1 MMEMRMKILFAVLF
15 LTVLLLP
22 DAVAQSAASSQDS
35 SSLAQQLT
43 AKSDQVQSL
52 RKLKNISGIKL
63 LLTDDFEYVGGDGRL
78 HHRDELL
85 DDMQDGTLR
94 DFKLYDPRAIQIDSG
109 TALLTYSAILD
120 MREGDDPGMAPRY
133 QKVSDLWVRQ
143 GDDWRLKFEQA
154 TPLRPI
160 D

>member
-1 MMEMRMKILFAVLF
+1 MMEMRMKVSSTVLF
-15 LTVLLLP
+15 LTLLVLP
-22 DAVAQSAASSQDS
+22 AAIAQSVPSPEDS
-35 SSLAQQLT
+35 GALAQTLI
-43 AKSDQVQSL
+43 AKSNQVQSL
-52 RKLKNISGIKL
+52 RKLKNLSGIKL
-63 LLTDDFEYVGGDGRL
+63 LLTDDFEYIGGDGRL

-94 DFKLYDPRAIQIDSG
+94 DFKLYDPRAIQVDSG

-133 QKVSDLWVRQ
+133 QKVFDLWVRQ
-143 GDDWRLKFEQA
+143 GDEWRLKFEQA
-154 TPLRPI
+154 TPVRPI

>member
-1 MMEMRMKILFAVLF
+1 MKSMFRIFPMALSL
-15 LTVLLLP
+15 VLL
-22 DAVAQSAASSQDS
+22 SAAA
-35 SSLAQQLT
+35 LAQIGQGTEGSGSLVE
-43 AKSDQVQSL
+43 ALMEKSNEVHSL
-52 RKLKNISGIKL
+52 RKSKDVSGMKPL
-63 LLTDDFEYVGGDGRL
+63 LADDFEYVGGDGRL

-85 DDMQDGTLR
+85 EDAQDGTLH
-94 DFKLYDPRAIQIDSG
+94 DFKLYEPRAIQIDSG

-120 MREGDDPGMAPRY
+120 MREGDEPGMAPRY

-143 GDDWRLKFEQA
+143 GNDWRLKFEQA

>member
-1 MMEMRMKILFAVLF
+1 MKVFSAVLF
-15 LTVLLLP
+15 LAFLT
-22 DAVAQSAASSQDS
+22 QSAASAQSVPLEDS
-35 SSLAQQLT
+35 AALARQLT
-43 AKSDQVQSL
+43 AKSNQVQSL

-63 LLTDDFEYVGGDGRL
+63 QLTDDFEYVGGDGRL

-109 TALLTYSAILD
+109 TALLTYSVILD

-143 GDDWRLKFEQA
+143 GDEWRLKFEQS